1 VYSRRAAEHGYS
13 RGVLTSRTV
22 PNLVA
27 LIVNLVYHLSLAI
40 WIGGG
45 IALGALTAPEL
56 FRQLPRPQAGGI
68 FGPILRRFSRL
79 RLAAVFAALAAAAA
93 KHLLWEGH
101 SASGWIAV
109 RWVALAAMTVI
120 VVYELL
126 GLEPA
131 MAAYRGK
138 MAAEASDSDPARA
151 AFLRLHRRSEAL
163 MKVGLLAALVALF
176 LS

>member
-1 VYSRRAAEHGYS
+1 
-13 RGVLTSRTV
+13 V
-22 PNLVA
+22 PNLLA
-27 LIVNLVYHLSLAI
+27 LIVNFVYHLALAL

-56 FRQLPRPQAGGI
+56 FRQLPRSQAGGI

-93 KHLLWEGH
+93 KHLLWESH
-101 SASGWIAV
+101 SASGWIAT

-126 GLEPA
+126 VLEPA
-131 MAAYRGK
+131 MAVHRGK
-138 MAAEASDSDPARA
+138 MAPGGTDSDPART
-151 AFLRLHRRSEAL
+151 AFQRLHRRSEGL
-163 MKVGLLAALVALF
+163 MKVGLLAALVASF